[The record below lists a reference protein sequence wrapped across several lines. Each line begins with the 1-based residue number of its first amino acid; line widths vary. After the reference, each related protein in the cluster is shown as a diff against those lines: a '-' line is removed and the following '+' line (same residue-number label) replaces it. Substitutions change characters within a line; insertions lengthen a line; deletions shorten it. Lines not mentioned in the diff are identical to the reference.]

1 MQATLL
7 LPAILADATDRVAV
21 RSGETAPMV
30 FTYTRWRA
38 KPLELLP
45 MTTMIYGATGAIGGA
60 IARNL
65 VASGNTVHLVGRN
78 AERLQSLASELG
90 SGATVGD
97 ILDPEVFARA
107 VADAGAPLQGLVYAV
122 GSIALKPLGRTSDE
136 DMMQDFRLNAL
147 GAAQAI
153 RAALPAL
160 KASEQASILLFS
172 SVAAGLGFASHA
184 SIAMAKGAVEA
195 LTRSAAAELA
205 PKIRVNCIAP
215 SLTRTPLSEHL
226 TASEQMSASLAQMH
240 PLQRLG
246 EVDDIVGLAEL
257 LLSPKSGWI
266 TGQVIAVDG
275 GRSRLAGKK

>member
-1 MQATLL
+1 
-7 LPAILADATDRVAV
+7 
-21 RSGETAPMV
+21 
-30 FTYTRWRA
+30 
-38 KPLELLP
+38 

-78 AERLQSLASELG
+78 AERLQSLARELG

-97 ILDPEVFARA
+97 IFDPQVFARA

-172 SVAAGLGFASHA
+172 SVAADRVSASTA
-184 SIAMAKGAVEA
+184 PLAIAIDACEAKP
-195 LTRSAAAELA
+195 RPAAELA

-226 TASEQMSASLAQMH
+226 TASEQMSTSLAQMH
-240 PLQRLG
+240 PLLRLG

>member
-1 MQATLL
+1 
-7 LPAILADATDRVAV
+7 
-21 RSGETAPMV
+21 
-30 FTYTRWRA
+30 
-38 KPLELLP
+38 

-78 AERLQSLASELG
+78 AERLQSLARELG

-97 ILDPEVFARA
+97 ILDPQVFARA

-226 TASEQMSASLAQMH
+226 TASEQMSTSLAQMH